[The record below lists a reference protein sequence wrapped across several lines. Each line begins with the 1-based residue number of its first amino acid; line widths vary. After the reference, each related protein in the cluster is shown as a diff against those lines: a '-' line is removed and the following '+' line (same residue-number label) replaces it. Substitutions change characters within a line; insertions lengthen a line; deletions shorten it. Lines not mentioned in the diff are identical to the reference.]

1 MTPPQTNKTF
11 FPFVEAGV
19 KLAKSSDAEAILIL
33 VEKST
38 DWARLKK
45 KTSSFT
51 LVIATNDEAIH
62 QSAVDVEIEA
72 IRLEMPEATV
82 QNQLTQAVLAGVAAE
97 MIKPGS
103 TVVSIYSG
111 FDTEQIDTVSVLKLT
126 ERLGRLTARDLRKL
140 ETKVPLDTL
149 KRVVDLA
156 VEIGRDGRE
165 GKSIGTMFVVGDHRT
180 VLDESRPGCFDM
192 VKGYPRKERSLFD
205 SKTREGIKELA
216 QLDGMFVVSADGTIE
231 GCARIIDTSPVEI
244 TMTKGLGSRHFAGA
258 AISKNT
264 KAIAVVVSQSNGTV
278 RIFQNGEVV
287 LRIEPLQRAM
297 KWKEL
302 ETEPQDEKKPSDKKT
317 GDKKTGD
324 KKASDKKS
332 SDKKSSEK
340 KSEKRSKKS

>member
-1 MTPPQTNKTF
+1 MTPPQTKKAF

-45 KTSSFT
+45 KTSSFI

-62 QSAVDVEIEA
+62 QSAVDEEIEA

-149 KRVVDLA
+149 KTVVDLA
-156 VEIGRDGRE
+156 VEVGRDGRE

-180 VLDESRPGCFDM
+180 VLDESRAGCFDM
-192 VKGYPRKERSLFD
+192 VKGYPRKERNLFD
-205 SKTREGIKELA
+205 AKVREGIKELA

-302 ETEPQDEKKPSDKKT
+302 ETEPQVDEKKPGDKKVSDKKT
-317 GDKKTGD
+317 GV
-324 KKASDKKS
+324 KKAG
-332 SDKKSSEK
+332 EK
-340 KSEKRSKKS
+340 KSEKRTKKSKSD

>member
-1 MTPPQTNKTF
+1 MTPPPKTKTF

-33 VEKST
+33 LEEST
-38 DWARLKK
+38 DWTKLKK
-45 KTSSFT
+45 KTST
-51 LVIATNDEAIH
+51 LTMVIATNDESIH
-62 QSAVDVEIEA
+62 QSAVEAEVESIH
-72 IRLEMPEATV
+72 LEMPEASV

-111 FDTEQIDTVSVLKLT
+111 FDTEKIDTVSVLKLT

-180 VLDESRPGCFDM
+180 VLEESRPGCFDM
-192 VKGYPRKERSLFD
+192 VKGYPRKERNLFD
-205 SKTREGIKELA
+205 SKVREGLKELA

-258 AISKNT
+258 AISKNS

-287 LRIEPLQRAM
+287 LRIEPMQRAM
-297 KWKEL
+297 KWKEI
-302 ETEPQDEKKPSDKKT
+302 ETEAQAEEKKPSDKKT
-317 GDKKTGD
+317 GDKKSSD
-324 KKASDKKS
+324 KKLSDKKS
-332 SDKKSSEK
+332 KKS
-340 KSEKRSKKS
+340 KSD

>member
-1 MTPPQTNKTF
+1 MTPPLKTMNF

-33 VEKST
+33 LESST
-38 DWARLKK
+38 DWAQLKK
-45 KTSSFT
+45 KTSAFT
-51 LVIATNDEAIH
+51 LVIATNDESIH
-62 QSAVDVEIEA
+62 ESAVEAEIQA
-72 IRLEMPEATV
+72 IRLEMPAVTV
-82 QNQLTQAVLAGVAAE
+82 QNQPTQAVLAGVAADT
-97 MIKPGS
+97 IKPGS

-156 VEIGRDGRE
+156 VEVGRDGRE
-165 GKSIGTMFVVGDHRT
+165 GKSIGTMFVVGDHRK
-180 VLDESRPGCFDM
+180 VLEESRPGCFDM
-192 VKGYPRKERSLFD
+192 VKGYPRKERNLFD
-205 SKTREGIKELA
+205 AKVSEGIKELA
-216 QLDGMFVVSADGTIE
+216 QLDGMFIVSADGTIE

-297 KWKEL
+297 KWKGL
-302 ETEPQDEKKPSDKKT
+302 ESDSQGDEKKP
-317 GDKKTGD
+317 
-324 KKASDKKS
+324 A
-332 SDKKSSEK
+332 EK
-340 KSEKRSKKS
+340 KSEKRSKKSKSD

>member
-1 MTPPQTNKTF
+1 MTPPPKTKSF
-11 FPFVEAGV
+11 FPFVVAGV
-19 KLAKSSDAEAILIL
+19 KLAESSDAEAILIL
-33 VEKST
+33 LEKT
-38 DWARLKK
+38 GDWVRLKK
-45 KTSSFT
+45 KTSALS
-51 LVIATNDEAIH
+51 LVIATNDAEVYQEAVE
-62 QSAVDVEIEA
+62 ADVHA
-72 IRLEMPEATV
+72 IQLELPEASI

-97 MIKPGS
+97 FIKPGS

-111 FDTEQIDTVSVLKLT
+111 FDAEQIDTVSVLKLT

-149 KRVVDLA
+149 KTVVDLA
-156 VEIGRDGRE
+156 VTVGREGRE
-165 GKSIGTMFVVGDHRT
+165 GKSIGTMFVVGDHRK
-180 VLDESRPGCFDM
+180 VMDESRPGCFDM
-192 VKGYPRKERSLFD
+192 VKGYPRKERNIFD
-205 SKTREGIKELA
+205 SKVREGLKELA
-216 QLDGMFVVSADGTIE
+216 QLDGMFVVSADGTVE

-302 ETEPQDEKKPSDKKT
+302 DPDHKENPPEEKRT
-317 GDKKTGD
+317 
-324 KKASDKKS
+324 KKASPKA
-332 SDKKSSEK
+332 E
-340 KSEKRSKKS
+340 